1 MAKDIV
7 FVLDPYH
14 QDALKK
20 LQEAPNVEYIYRDD
34 PRSQNWREEA
44 TAIMIRSETRP
55 QAADLAQAKKLKLI
69 VKQGVGVDNIDLE
82 AAKQHGIIVCNT
94 PALNSESVAE
104 LTITLALCIARRV
117 AELDRRVRGGE
128 AIIRSTALGI
138 SLFKKKIGIIGM
150 GNIGKIVAQKWI
162 AAMGGTVIG
171 YDPFAPEDAWSD
183 MDHRRVHSLEELL
196 IDSDVISLHVPLTP
210 GTRDLIGKRQFELM
224 KSNAILVNAA
234 RGGTVN
240 EAALLEALTTK
251 KMYGAAL
258 DAMEIEPPTMEAYH
272 QFLQNGNV
280 IMTPHVGANTIE
292 NQIISGTA
300 VADTVLKVLAGEE
313 VPNRL
318 V

>member
-1 MAKDIV
+1 MAKEFV

-20 LQEAPNVEYIYRDD
+20 LEEAPGVDYIYRDD
-34 PRSQNWREEA
+34 PNSQNWRDEA
-44 TAIMIRSETRP
+44 TAIMIRSETRVT
-55 QAADLAQAKKLKLI
+55 AADLEKVKKLKVV

-104 LTITLALCIARRV
+104 LTIALALCIARRI

-128 AIIRSTALGI
+128 AIVRSTALGI
-138 SLFKKKIGIIGM
+138 SLFQKTIGVIGM
-150 GNIGKIVAQKWI
+150 GNIGRVVAQKWI
-162 AAMGGTVIG
+162 AAMSGQVIA
-171 YDPFAPEDAWSD
+171 YDPFAAEDAWQD
-183 MDHRRVHSLEELL
+183 IEHRRVHSLEELL
-196 IDSDVISLHVPLTP
+196 IDSDVVTLHVPLTP
-210 GTRDLIGKRQFELM
+210 GTRGMIGKRQFELM

-234 RGGTVN
+234 RGGTV
-240 EAALLEALTTK
+240 EESALLEALTTK
-251 KMYGAAL
+251 KIYGAAL
-258 DAMEIEPPTMEAYH
+258 DAMEVEPPTMEAYH
-272 QFLQNGNV
+272 QLLTNGNL

-300 VADTVLKVLAGEE
+300 VAETVLKVLAGED

>member
-138 SLFKKKIGIIGM
+138 SLFKKTDWYNWDGQYWQNRRAK
-150 GNIGKIVAQKWI
+150 
-162 AAMGGTVIG
+162 
-171 YDPFAPEDAWSD
+171 
-183 MDHRRVHSLEELL
+183 MDSCYGRQSHRLRSVC
-196 IDSDVISLHVPLTP
+196 
-210 GTRDLIGKRQFELM
+210 TRR
-224 KSNAILVNAA
+224 
-234 RGGTVN
+234 
-240 EAALLEALTTK
+240 
-251 KMYGAAL
+251 
-258 DAMEIEPPTMEAYH
+258 
-272 QFLQNGNV
+272 
-280 IMTPHVGANTIE
+280 
-292 NQIISGTA
+292 
-300 VADTVLKVLAGEE
+300 
-313 VPNRL
+313 RL